1 MPDIVGVRYKKA
13 GRIYYFDP
21 VGLEMAPG
29 DKIIVETSRG
39 LEMGTAVVA
48 PTEVAAEE
56 ITEPLKPVV
65 RLATEEDLEK
75 IERLEERKQKA
86 LEECGKLIEEL
97 KLPMKLV
104 DADVNLEESR
114 LTVYFGAEGRVDFRE
129 LVRELSHRV
138 KMRVEMRQIGPR
150 DEAKFVGGYGRCG
163 QGLCCQGFISEFNP
177 VSIKMAKEQG
187 LPLNPMKISGVC
199 GRLLCCLGYE
209 YEQYR
214 DMKKEMPREGTA
226 VATPRG
232 KAIVTGVNIMD
243 EKVNVELESG
253 GVAASFPLSEISTDL
268 KSLEAGKKEEK
279 PESHRPPSHR
289 SGRRRRRKEG

>member
-1 MPDIVGVRYKKA
+1 MPDIVGVRYKRA

-21 VGLEMAPG
+21 AGLELAPG
-29 DKIIVETSRG
+29 DKVVVETSRG
-39 LEMGTAVVA
+39 LELGTVVVA

-56 ITEPLKPVV
+56 ITEPLKMVV
-65 RLATEEDLEK
+65 RRANEEDLEK
-75 IERLEERKQKA
+75 AERLEERKKQA
-86 LEECGKLIEEL
+86 LEECAKLVEEL
-97 KLPMKLV
+97 KLTMKLV

-129 LVRELSHRV
+129 LVRELSRRI

-214 DMKKEMPREGTA
+214 DMRKEIPREGTA

-232 KAIVTGVNIMD
+232 RAVVTGVSLMD
-243 EKVNVELESG
+243 EKVSVELESG

-268 KSLEAGKKEEK
+268 ESKAVKKKEEK
-279 PESHRPPSHR
+279 PESPRPPSRR